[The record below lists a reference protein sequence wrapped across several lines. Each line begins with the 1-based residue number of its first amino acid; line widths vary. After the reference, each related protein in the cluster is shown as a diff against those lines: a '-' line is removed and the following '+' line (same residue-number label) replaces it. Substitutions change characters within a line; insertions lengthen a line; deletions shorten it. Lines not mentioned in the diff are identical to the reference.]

1 MLNPNA
7 ILAISSTDR
16 YLTSKN
22 GKQNQPFDNTVVAE
36 YTNVLPFAND
46 FSISAPG
53 ALLNGY
59 IDRII
64 VSQIQLQYNLPTI
77 QAGNNDNFVLYVES
91 VPGSGT
97 YVAVVLSFPY
107 GFYTPTELATML
119 EIQLNDRTLEDEFT
133 VTYSQGD
140 PNTVGTVNLP
150 SNAYSFS
157 GFLILSNR
165 NRNIRLPEVDLVTGI
180 NELQTDPEL
189 LYSTSQ
195 VTTTL
200 KTYKIFGFSIINSIA
215 SQGQR
220 SYNAPNFLYT
230 PYIDIYSDALTN
242 YQTLKDTDSSVSRRK
257 GLVSRLYLANANSI
271 QTTTAGGALGTAPFV
286 ACYDFNSPKVIG
298 WSPDTAINSLDF
310 QVRDCYGDLLFTNS
324 VETFNSITYLTEV
337 FNTEFQM
344 TLLCIEG

>member
-1 MLNPNA
+1 MLQTNA
-7 ILAISSTDR
+7 MLAISSTDR
-16 YLTSKN
+16 YITSIN
-22 GKQNQPFDNTVVAE
+22 GKQNQPFDNTVIAE

-46 FSISAPG
+46 FSIESPA
-53 ALLNGY
+53 ALMNGY

-91 VPGSGT
+91 LPGSGI
-97 YVAVVLSFPY
+97 YVSVVLSFPY
-107 GFYTPTELATML
+107 GFYNPTELAAML
-119 EIQLNDRTLEDEFT
+119 EIQLNDRTIPDEFT

-140 PNTVGTVNLP
+140 PNTIGTVNFP
-150 SNAYSFS
+150 PNAYSFS

-165 NRNIRLPEVDLVTGI
+165 NRNIRLPKVDASG
-180 NELQTDPEL
+180 NELQIDPDL
-189 LYSTSQ
+189 RYTNAQ
-195 VTTTL
+195 VTTTF
-200 KTYKIFGFSIINSIA
+200 KTYKLFGFSIINSVA

-242 YQTLKDTDSSVSRRK
+242 YQSLKDTDSSVSRRK

-271 QTTTAGGALGTAPFV
+271 QTTTPNGALGTAPFV

-310 QVRDCYGDLLFTNS
+310 QVRDCYGDLLFTNA
-324 VETFNSITYLTEV
+324 VESFNSITYLTEI